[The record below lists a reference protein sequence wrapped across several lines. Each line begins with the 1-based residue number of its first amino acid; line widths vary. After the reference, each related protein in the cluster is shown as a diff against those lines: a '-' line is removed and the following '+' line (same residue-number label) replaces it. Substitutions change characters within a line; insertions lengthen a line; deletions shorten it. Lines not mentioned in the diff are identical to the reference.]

1 MTEENKD
8 IAVTETAQ
16 TETDQTKAA
25 KTRSKKDVSIHNSSA
40 KPITLI
46 GDRTP
51 EGKIT
56 ILPTETVQIKGELW
70 AKLEA
75 NEAAQTYFT
84 IGELRKV

>member
-8 IAVTETAQ
+8 IAATETAQ
-16 TETDQTKAA
+16 IEADQPKT

-40 KPITLI
+40 RPITLI

-51 EGKIT
+51 ESKVT
-56 ILPTETVQIKGELW
+56 ILPTETVQIKGDLW
-70 AKLEA
+70 AKLEE